1 MIPHDKRIKE
11 IEEKIKGYKC
21 VNDFY
26 IAHPYLYR
34 WALKHNVDVKKYLP
48 KKPIN
53 CKLDDRANK
62 GIDCYIAKTKKF
74 YKHYA
79 FMIDALR
86 DLDLTYYYV
95 NRVLNGIIPSING
108 YTFVKC

>member
-1 MIPHDKRIKE
+1 MPINKAYDIDTVIQTIKE
-11 IEEKIKGYKC
+11 
-21 VNDFY
+21 
-26 IAHPYLYR
+26 
-34 WALKHNVDVKKYLP
+34 
-48 KKPIN
+48 
-53 CKLDDRANK
+53 
-62 GIDCYIAKTKKF
+62 YIAKTKKF